1 MDGPAEPSQSQEESV
16 SAPSKRRDWME
27 IGVAYVLIL
36 AVEWTPRPWQR
47 LLWLVAAAV
56 VVFILIRSLDDWA
69 ALGLRVADFGRSL
82 WIVGAALVVAA
93 GAILIAAKMHTLLVV
108 DGSWT
113 LPETFGA
120 YALWTGVQQFLL
132 QGFFLLRLLRVMPR
146 PWQAALAAALLFAAA
161 HVPNPF
167 LMPATL
173 IWGFVACLLFLRYR
187 NLYPLMMAHA
197 ILGITLAITVPG
209 PVVHNMRVGLGYL
222 TYRSHMHAPHM
233 HLLSQP

>member
-1 MDGPAEPSQSQEESV
+1 MDRPAEPPQAQGESV
-16 SAPSKRRDWME
+16 SARSKWRDWTE
-27 IGVAYVLIL
+27 IGVAYALIL

-47 LLWLVAAAV
+47 LLWLVAAAA
-56 VVFILIRSLDDWA
+56 VVFFLFRSLDGWA
-69 ALGLRVADFGRSL
+69 ALGLRAANFGRSW
-82 WIVGAALVVAA
+82 WIVGAALVLAGSAIGFAA
-93 GAILIAAKMHTLLVV
+93 SMHTLLVV
-108 DGSWT
+108 DGPWA
-113 LPETFGA
+113 LPGTFGA

-132 QGFFLLRLLRVMPR
+132 QGFFLLRLLRVTPR
-146 PWQAALAAALLFAAA
+146 PWQAALAAAVMFSAA

-197 ILGITLAITVPG
+197 ILGITAAITVPA

-222 TYRSHMHAPHM
+222 TYRSHMNAPHM
-233 HLLSQP
+233 HVLSQP